1 MENTKIQLT
10 YVGRVET
17 TKNKIGYKYLD
28 SKGDFRV
35 YRKKLRGIEIV
46 GSIVECYEHD
56 DETISGPYT
65 LVGIHANANEITNWE
80 NQDRLNFLAFNAEKA
95 ILKTNGTKY
104 DQDVKDLRSMYA
116 SLSYSQRS
124 LFIIKLIQDIK

>member
-1 MENTKIQLT
+1 MENKRMQLT

-28 SKGDFRV
+28 SKGDSRI

-46 GSIVECYEHD
+46 GSIIECSEND
-56 DETISGPYT
+56 DDTISGPYT
-65 LVGIHANANEITNWE
+65 LVGTHTNAEEITKWE

-104 DQDVKDLRSMYA
+104 DQVVKDLRNMYN

-124 LFIIKLIQDIK
+124 LFIVKLIQDIK